1 MTEQKWTDLQ
11 QRFEI
16 HLSVEKGLA
25 GLTIRNYLTDVR
37 PLFDY
42 IQSKGITSLN
52 ALDRL
57 ALRDYLAWLV
67 ELGYV
72 KSSVVRKLSA
82 LRVFLRWLLREKLIE
97 KDPIPNRGIMK
108 RERRLPHFLSQED
121 AAKLVRAPEKSEA
134 LGLRDRALLEL
145 IYAAGLRVSEARD
158 VDIQDVNIRTRE
170 VRVIGKGAK
179 QRVVLMGN
187 AARDALTLY
196 LSEERPRLADDK
208 TGNALFLNR
217 LGGRLS
223 QRSIQKK
230 VRQYAQKIG
239 LDSKVHTHTLRHS
252 FATHLLEGG
261 ADLRVVQDLLGHSSP
276 STTQIYTHV
285 TQAQAQKVYMA
296 SHPRARKQISS

>member
-1 MTEQKWTDLQ
+1 MTEQEWTNLQ
-11 QRFEI
+11 QGFEI
-16 HLSVEKGLA
+16 HLSMEKSLA
-25 GLTIRNYLTDVR
+25 SLTIRNYLTDVR

-42 IQSKGITSLN
+42 IQSKELTGLKD
-52 ALDRL
+52 LDRIT
-57 ALRDYLAWLV
+57 LRGYLAWLV

-72 KSSVVRKLSA
+72 KSSVVRKLSGI
-82 LRVFLRWLLREKLIE
+82 RTFLRWALREGLIE
-97 KDPIPNRGIMK
+97 KDPIPKRGVMK
-108 RERRLPHFLSQED
+108 RERRLPRFLSQED
-121 AAKLVRAPEKSEA
+121 AAKLVGSPEKSEA

-158 VDIQDVNIRTRE
+158 LDIQDVNIRTRE
-170 VRVIGKGAK
+170 VRVIGKGSK
-179 QRVVLMGN
+179 QRVVLMGS

-196 LSEERPRLADDK
+196 LNEERPELAGNK
-208 TGNALFLNR
+208 SGNALFLNR

-230 VRQYAQKIG
+230 VRRYAEKIG
-239 LDSKVHTHTLRHS
+239 LGSEVHTHTLRHS

-285 TQAQAQKVYMA
+285 TQSQAQKIYMSA
-296 SHPRARKQISS
+296 HPRARKRLA